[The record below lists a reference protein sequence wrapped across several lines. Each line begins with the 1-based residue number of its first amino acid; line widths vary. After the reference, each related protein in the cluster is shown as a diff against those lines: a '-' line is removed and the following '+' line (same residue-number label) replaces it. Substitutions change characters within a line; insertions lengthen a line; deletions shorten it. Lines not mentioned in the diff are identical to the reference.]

1 MTDWQDISTAPKA
14 DIPVSVFA
22 EFDPNLIL
30 VWYDHD
36 ADPYHDGNGRLT
48 DYAAW
53 TEGGNFLD
61 GKGMCIAKWFPQDWE
76 AVDEYGGG
84 YWLPAAWFTGE
95 NFETVVNPIFW
106 MPLPAPPTPKGGA

>member
-1 MTDWQDISTAPKA
+1 
-14 DIPVSVFA
+14 
-22 EFDPNLIL
+22 
-30 VWYDHD
+30 
-36 ADPYHDGNGRLT
+36 
-48 DYAAW
+48 
-53 TEGGNFLD
+53 
-61 GKGMCIAKWFPQDWE
+61 MCIAKWFPQDWE